1 MKVTIKTLQQKAF
14 QIDVELE
21 DKISTLKEKIEQSQG
36 HPVTHQKLIFSGK
49 ILNDEQTIAGCNV
62 TEKDFMVV
70 MVSKPKASPAA
81 TTSAAPATPAST
93 APTTATTVPAPV
105 TNEKPVAETTSTT
118 TSAPVDT
125 TATTT
130 TATTTTTESKGTQPS
145 SSGWDTGSGLVTGP
159 EYEAAVSNMIE
170 MGFDREQVVKA
181 LRASFNNPE
190 RAVEYLM
197 NGIPEHLLGSSQQPG
212 QQEDDTPDQA
222 PMSPASAQSQ
232 NLFTAAAQQ
241 AAQERGTQPQG
252 AGGDLSFLRNQ
263 PQFQQLRQLVQQN
276 PALLQPLLQQ
286 LGQANP
292 QLLQLINA
300 NQDTFLQLL
309 SEGGGEG
316 GEGGEGAPPGTHT
329 IQVTQEE
336 KEAIERLCALGFDRA
351 RVIEA
356 YFACDKNEELAAN
369 YLFDHGNE
377 DDY

>member
-14 QIDVELE
+14 QIDVEPE

-36 HPVTHQKLIFSGK
+36 HQVSHQKLIFSGK
-49 ILNDEQTIAGCNV
+49 ILNDDQTVASCNV

-81 TTSAAPATPAST
+81 AKSPAPATPAVT
-93 APTTATTVPAPV
+93 APTTTAAAPAPV
-105 TNEKPVAETTSTT
+105 VEEKPASEASATSAPITTTTSTA
-118 TSAPVDT
+118 TSDN
-125 TATTT
+125 TTT
-130 TATTTTTESKGTQPS
+130 QSS
-145 SSGWDTGSGLVTGP
+145 SSGWESGNGLVTGP
-159 EYEAAVSNMIE
+159 EYEAAINNMIE
-170 MGFDREQVVKA
+170 MGFEREQVTKA

-197 NGIPEHLLGSSQQPG
+197 NGIPEHLLGNTQQPA
-212 QQEDDTPDQA
+212 QQEAHTPSQVPA
-222 PMSPASAQSQ
+222 SPASGQPQ

-241 AAQERGTQPQG
+241 AAQERGAQPQATG
-252 AGGDLSFLRNQ
+252 GGGDLSFLRSQ

-309 SEGGGEG
+309 SEAGGEG
-316 GEGGEGAPPGTHT
+316 GEGGDGIPPGAHT

-336 KEAIERLCALGFDRA
+336 KEAIERLCGLGFDRA

-369 YLFDHGNE
+369 YLFDHGNDE
-377 DDY
+377 DY